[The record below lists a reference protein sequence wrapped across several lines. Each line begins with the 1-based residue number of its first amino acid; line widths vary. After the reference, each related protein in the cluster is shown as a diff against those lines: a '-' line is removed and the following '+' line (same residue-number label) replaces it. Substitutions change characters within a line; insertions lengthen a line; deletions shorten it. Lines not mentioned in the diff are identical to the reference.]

1 MSLGTISCCKTE
13 TLSFV
18 FVLPCTSCFE
28 RLQMWERITL
38 KKVVIGGRASLS
50 GDSEED
56 QDTL

>member
-1 MSLGTISCCKTE
+1 
-13 TLSFV
+13 
-18 FVLPCTSCFE
+18 
-28 RLQMWERITL
+28 MWERITW